1 MRFNFADDEEVGY
14 QHENEINHHIN
25 IDLFDLYKLYM
36 SGELYDTTFTCHVNG
51 RCMFRTVEAATSTNL
66 KRNRKKQS
74 PSTIKMRAH
83 SKKALNQSRSASS
96 CHMIEYIESKA
107 AENCSEG
114 KPEQCEFDGNL
125 KSKLAQRL
133 ATGKRMN
140 SGEAQYL
147 NKLSTLLGIDTPSNG
162 MVMGG

>member
-1 MRFNFADDEEVGY
+1 MRFNFADDEEIGY
-14 QHENEINHHIN
+14 QHENEINHYIN

-51 RCMFRTVEAATSTNL
+51 RSMFRTVEAATSTNL
-66 KRNRKKQS
+66 KRNRTKQS
-74 PSTIKMRAH
+74 PSTIRMRVRREE
-83 SKKALNQSRSASS
+83 ALYRSRSARS
-96 CHMIEYIESKA
+96 CHMIEYMESKS
-107 AENCSEG
+107 AEIRSEG
-114 KPEQCEFDGNL
+114 KPERCEFDARL

-140 SGEAQYL
+140 SGEAQNL